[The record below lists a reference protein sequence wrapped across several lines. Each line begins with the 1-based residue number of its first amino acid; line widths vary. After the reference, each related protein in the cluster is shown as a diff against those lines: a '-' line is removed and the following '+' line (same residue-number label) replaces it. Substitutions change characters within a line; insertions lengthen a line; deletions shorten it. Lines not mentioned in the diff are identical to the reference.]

1 MMSATPYRRPRV
13 VAATSITVLAPIT
26 TISAATAAI
35 TSRQPP
41 RRGLIAASS
50 SASSSWA
57 AATSHRTHRPGSRSR
72 SIRVRRMPKT
82 ATYGTSTTMV
92 RASPAAGPTTAPTVS
107 RHAAA
112 IHTAGIP
119 ARTTTRRWKPIHP
132 ATTAASPSSAARLN
146 TLDPSTTPAPTLAW
160 PRDSAVAAE
169 VISGA
174 SAASAATN
182 PSQASEK
189 PARSPSRSSRVTSS
203 QLAARLATT
212 PAQKHAD
219 SQHSDILRHGFLSR
233 NEIGVMPRLP
243 ASGRPAGSGWSARS
257 DRMSTGQHGADLSGE
272 RGRQQPLRGCL
283 GAPNLAGA
291 GGGEARAGWW

>member
-1 MMSATPYRRPRV
+1 MMSATAYRRPRA

-26 TISAATAAI
+26 TISAATAASA
-35 TSRQPP
+35 SRQPP
-41 RRGLIAASS
+41 RRGLIASS
-50 SASSSWA
+50 SSVSSSWT
-57 AATSHRTHRPGSRSR
+57 AATSHRTHWPGSRR
-72 SIRVRRMPKT
+72 CSIRARRMPST

-92 RASPAAGPTTAPTVS
+92 RASPTPGPTTAPTVS
-107 RHAAA
+107 RHTAA

-146 TLDPSTTPAPTLAW
+146 TLDPITMPAPTLAW
-160 PRDSAVAAE
+160 PRDSAVTAE

-203 QLAARLATT
+203 QLAARLTTT
-212 PAQKHAD
+212 PAQNTI
-219 SQHSDILRHGFLSR
+219 SSIQTS
-233 NEIGVMPRLP
+233 
-243 ASGRPAGSGWSARS
+243 SGMSFSAR
-257 DRMSTGQHGADLSGE
+257 TGSA
-272 RGRQQPLRGCL
+272 
-283 GAPNLAGA
+283 
-291 GGGEARAGWW
+291 